1 MKLVKRIALA
11 ILVPTLLAGCAVSGE
26 RAEDFYVAPG
36 KYIFYDC
43 TQLAGAAAHFVQ
55 RDKELKDLMARAK
68 QGAGGELVSAM
79 AYNSDYYS
87 NLGELKDVRREQAEK
102 KCTGNESAIPVA
114 PAQPKAPK
122 RSKSR
127 R

>member
-1 MKLVKRIALA
+1 MKLVKQIVLA
-11 ILVPTLLAGCAVSGE
+11 VAVPVFLAGCAVSGE

-55 RDKELKDLMARAK
+55 RDKELLNLMARAK

-102 KCTGNESAIPVA
+102 KCTGNESAIPVE
-114 PAQPKAPK
+114 PARPKAPRSNKK
-122 RSKSR
+122 RR
-127 R
+127 

>member
-1 MKLVKRIALA
+1 MTVVWKIGLAVAATAL
-11 ILVPTLLAGCAVSGE
+11 LGGCAVSGE
-26 RAEDFYVAPG
+26 HAEDFYVAPG

-43 TQLAGAAAHFVQ
+43 KQLAGVAAHFEQ
-55 RDKELKDLMARAK
+55 RNKELKDLMARAK

-102 KCTGNESAIPVA
+102 KCDPNLTAPPVA
-114 PAQPKAPK
+114 PPQPKPAKQRK
-122 RSKSR
+122 RR
-127 R
+127 

>member
-1 MKLVKRIALA
+1 MIEMKTIVAVIGIAA
-11 ILVPTLLAGCAVSGE
+11 LLGGCAVSGE
-26 RAEDFYVAPG
+26 HAEDFYVAPG

-43 TQLAGAAAHFVQ
+43 KQLAGAAAHFEE

-68 QGAGGELVSAM
+68 RDPGGELVSAM

-102 KCTGNESAIPVA
+102 KCDPHLTA
-114 PAQPKAPK
+114 PPMTPPEKKQIQSKK
-122 RSKSR
+122 RR
-127 R
+127 

>member
-1 MKLVKRIALA
+1 MKLVKKIIVAVA
-11 ILVPTLLAGCAVSGE
+11 IPVVLGGCAVSGE

-43 TQLAGAAAHFVQ
+43 KQLAGVSAHFQQ
-55 RDKELKDLMARAK
+55 RDKELRDLMARAK

-79 AYNSDYYS
+79 AYYSDYYS

-102 KCTGNESAIPVA
+102 KCSGNESATPVA
-114 PAQPKAPK
+114 PPQPKGPK

-127 R
+127 

>member
-1 MKLVKRIALA
+1 MKPVKRIALMIGIPA
-11 ILVPTLLAGCAVSGE
+11 LLAGCAVSGD

-43 TQLAGAAAHFVQ
+43 KQLAGAAAHFEE

-68 QGAGGELVSAM
+68 QGVGGELVSSM
-79 AYNSDYYS
+79 AYNADYYS

-102 KCTGNESAIPVA
+102 KCAPDETAAPVA
-114 PAQPKAPK
+114 PRLSKPPK
-122 RSKSR
+122 RSKNR
-127 R
+127 

>member
-1 MKLVKRIALA
+1 MKLVKKISFA
-11 ILVPTLLAGCAVSGE
+11 IVVPVLLAGCAVSGE
-26 RAEDFYVAPG
+26 RADDFYVAPG

-43 TQLAGAAAHFVQ
+43 KQLAGTAAHFEE

-102 KCTGNESAIPVA
+102 KCPPDEKAAPVA
-114 PAQPKAPK
+114 PPTQKPTKPRKK
-122 RSKSR
+122 R
-127 R
+127 

>member
-1 MKLVKRIALA
+1 MIEMKTIVAAIGIAG
-11 ILVPTLLAGCAVSGE
+11 LLGGCAVSGE
-26 RAEDFYVAPG
+26 HAEDFYVAPG

-43 TQLAGAAAHFVQ
+43 KQLAGVAAHFGQ

-68 QGAGGELVSAM
+68 RGAGGELVSAM

-102 KCTGNESAIPVA
+102 KCDPHLTAPPMTPPEPKPVK
-114 PAQPKAPK
+114 QRK
-122 RSKSR
+122 RR
-127 R
+127 

>member
-1 MKLVKRIALA
+1 MKLLTKISLTVSISA
-11 ILVPTLLAGCAVSGE
+11 LLAGCAVSGE

-43 TQLAGAAAHFVQ
+43 KQLAGVAAHFEQ

-102 KCTGNESAIPVA
+102 KCDPSITAPPMA
-114 PAQPKAPK
+114 PPRQKPAQQKK
-122 RSKSR
+122 RR
-127 R
+127 

>member
-11 ILVPTLLAGCAVSGE
+11 IVAPVLLAGCAVSGE

-43 TQLAGAAAHFVQ
+43 KQLAGAAVYFEQ
-55 RDKELKDLMARAK
+55 RDKELTSLMARAK
-68 QGAGGELVSAM
+68 QGAAGEFVSAM

-87 NLGELKDVRREQAEK
+87 NRGELKDIRREQAEK
-102 KCTGNESAIPVA
+102 NCTGHESATAVA
-114 PAQPKAPK
+114 PAQPKPPAK
-122 RSKSR
+122 RKKR
-127 R
+127 

>member
-1 MKLVKRIALA
+1 MKPLKRIVLTMA
-11 ILVPTLLAGCAVSGE
+11 VPALLAGCAASGD

-43 TQLAGAAAHFVQ
+43 KQLAGTAAHFQQ

-102 KCTGNESAIPVA
+102 KCAPDEHAAPVA
-114 PAQPKAPK
+114 PPKPKAAK
-122 RSKSR
+122 RSKR
-127 R
+127 H

>member
-1 MKLVKRIALA
+1 
-11 ILVPTLLAGCAVSGE
+11 LLGGCAASGE

-43 TQLAGAAAHFVQ
+43 TQLAGTAAHFEQ
-55 RDKELKDLMARAK
+55 RLKELKELMARAK

-87 NLGELKDVRREQAEK
+87 ALGELKDIRREQAEK
-102 KCTGNESAIPVA
+102 NCTGNESAPPIE
-114 PAQPKAPK
+114 PAKPKPPAK
-122 RSKSR
+122 RKKR
-127 R
+127 